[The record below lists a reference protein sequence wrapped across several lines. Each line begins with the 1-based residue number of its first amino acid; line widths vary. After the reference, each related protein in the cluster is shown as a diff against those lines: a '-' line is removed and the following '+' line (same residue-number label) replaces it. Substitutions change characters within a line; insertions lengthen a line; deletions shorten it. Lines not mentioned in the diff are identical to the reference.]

1 MAKKGLP
8 RMTLINTNEYKTM
21 SELIYKEEAFKI
33 IGVCMNVHNILGGG
47 FLEIVYKDAIEYE
60 FQKLAIPYEREKQYE
75 ISYKDIILPHKFFA
89 DFIVFD
95 KIILEVKAVEGIVD
109 EFIKLLINYLSVS
122 KCKLGLIVNF
132 GRDKLT
138 YKRVVY

>member
-1 MAKKGLP
+1 
-8 RMTLINTNEYKTM
+8 MTLINTNEYKTM
-21 SELIYKEEAFKI
+21 AELIYKEETFKI

-75 ISYKDIILPHKFFA
+75 IAYKDIILPHKFFA

-109 EFIKLLINYLSVS
+109 EFIKLVINYLSVS

-138 YKRVVY
+138 YKRIVY